1 MLIEVACLVHVS
13 MYVGNVGVNRQRFE
27 VMAVM
32 MVAFSDFAER
42 GQAVDVVAV

>member
-1 MLIEVACLVHVS
+1 MLIDGACLVHVS
-13 MYVGNVGVNRQRFE
+13 MYTGNVGVNGQRFE
-27 VMAVM
+27 VMVMM